1 MGADASVYV
10 LSLAAVGTVAARKK
24 QLARISGYLQA
35 GLATVGLIEVL
46 RRFIVET
53 DLPDPI
59 SMIVLS
65 ALALAGNIVSLVVL
79 HRVRSGEAHLQASWI
94 FTANDI
100 KVNGLVIAAATGV
113 RSAERRVGKECVS

>member
-1 MGADASVYV
+1 MGLVADALDMGVDASVYV

-79 HRVRSGEAHLQASWI
+79 HRLRSGEAHLQARSEEHTSELQSLMR
-94 FTANDI
+94 FTFA
-100 KVNGLVIAAATGV
+100 VYTL
-113 RSAERRVGKECVS
+113 